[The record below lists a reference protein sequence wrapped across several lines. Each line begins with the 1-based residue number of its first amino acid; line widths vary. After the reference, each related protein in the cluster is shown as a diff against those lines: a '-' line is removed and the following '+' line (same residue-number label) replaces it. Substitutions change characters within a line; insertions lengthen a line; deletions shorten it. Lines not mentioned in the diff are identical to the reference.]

1 MNTATII
8 LLTICAVVLAG
19 LLAVYFGGRKMQ
31 KKQDEQRAE
40 LEAHGQI
47 ASILVI
53 DKKKMKLKDAG
64 FPDIVVKSAPRAASL
79 AKLPIVKAK
88 IGNKIQ
94 TLICEEDIFKVLPVK
109 KECKVVVSG
118 LYIIE
123 LKSVR
128 GGMPVVENNKKGGLM
143 AKLRGEQ

>member
-1 MNTATII
+1 
-8 LLTICAVVLAG
+8 
-19 LLAVYFGGRKMQ
+19 MQ